1 MLDGRYA
8 HRSKRPKRDFA
19 FTGLVRCG
27 HCGRE
32 AVQSIE
38 TPEVPKTCPFC
49 NDEWEVDLS
58 QGSRGWNHA
67 LVANMQ
73 RILKEHPWKMTIRF
87 EIDGEDKRD

>member
-1 MLDGRYA
+1 MMVKEIRYIFDLTDVKA
-8 HRSKRPKRDFA
+8 LR
-19 FTGLVRCG
+19 LRCG

-38 TPEVPKTCPFC
+38 TTEVPKTCPFC

-73 RILKEHPWKMTIRF
+73 RILKEHPSKMTIRF